1 LITKKNKLIFLKK
14 VMEKDPK
21 KCKTCNKKSPK
32 EMLIKN
38 YWFLFFGTY
47 IFGASIYG
55 TVKIVEIIYNY
66 LIKFF

>member
-1 LITKKNKLIFLKK
+1 
-14 VMEKDPK
+14 MEKDPK

-32 EMLIKN
+32 EMLIKH